1 MTKRRSILIGTALV
15 AGAALW
21 YLFRPDALV
30 ISKTVNESFPVAEAS
45 APAMAESPGM
55 AHSSM
60 KSESPMT
67 EEHAGQ
73 MAGQMA
79 DEKEPVKL
87 VTGRFHTNAHETKG
101 LATIYRL
108 DDGRRVLRLTGFA
121 TSNGPDVRVY
131 LVAASDVQKEDA
143 AKRAGIPKRVYNHLF
158 RHSRATNLLASGMTE
173 AQVKTL
179 LGWKAGS
186 PMLGQYAHLVS
197 KDAYRGLLKSMGLV
211 AEKED
216 MEQLSREP
224 ETLRP
229 IVPMIAPEHLAWV
242 LSHIE

>member
-1 MTKRRSILIGTALV
+1 MAKRRSILVGTALV

-45 APAMAESPGM
+45 APTMAESPGM

-60 KSESPMT
+60 KSESAVT
-67 EEHAGQ
+67 EAHAGQ

-101 LATIYRL
+101 LATIFRL
-108 DDGRRVLRLTGFA
+108 DDGRRVLRLTEFA

-143 AKRAGIPKRVYNHLF
+143 AKRAGVVDLGALKGNIGDQNYDVPAGLDLSKY
-158 RHSRATNLLASGMTE
+158 RAVSIWCRRFSVNFGAAPLA
-173 AQVKTL
+173 
-179 LGWKAGS
+179 
-186 PMLGQYAHLVS
+186 
-197 KDAYRGLLKSMGLV
+197 
-211 AEKED
+211 
-216 MEQLSREP
+216 
-224 ETLRP
+224 ET
-229 IVPMIAPEHLAWV
+229 M
-242 LSHIE
+242 